1 MPGKSTKLSF
11 ITNAEKSEKLI
22 KIAETLDM
30 SIGEIVNEALDR
42 YIDVYEWQ
50 ISHIQ
55 KGVKEAKEENFAPDE
70 EIDEFFQKYSMQ

>member
-1 MPGKSTKLSF
+1 
-11 ITNAEKSEKLI
+11 
-22 KIAETLDM
+22 M

-55 KGVKEAKEENFAPDE
+55 KGVKEAEKGNFAPDE